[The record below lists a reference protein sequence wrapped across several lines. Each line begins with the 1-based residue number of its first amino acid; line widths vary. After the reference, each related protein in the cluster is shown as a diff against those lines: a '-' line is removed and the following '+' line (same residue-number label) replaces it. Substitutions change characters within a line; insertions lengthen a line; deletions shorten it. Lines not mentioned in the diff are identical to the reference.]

1 MMNTEILSIKI
12 GGQAGQGIKSSGF
25 LFAKFAVRS
34 GYNIYNYI
42 EYPSLIR
49 GGHSV
54 IQINIS
60 QEEVTGPNLKTDFLV
75 ALNQDTINK
84 HTDELTVKFGILLD
98 SSDKLDLSKLT
109 NKSKI
114 FEVPLSLLAKGAGG
128 KDLLSNTVA
137 VGALVAIYG
146 GDLKILKDII
156 TEEYSS
162 KGTKTLESNHK
173 AADLGYKY
181 ILDNYPTHIKNTLK
195 FTTPIKN
202 PKMLLN
208 GNEAVALAA
217 ISAGLKFAAIYPMS
231 PISHI
236 IDVLAE
242 HQKDYG
248 YIYKQP
254 EDEISAV
261 NMAIGASFA
270 GVRSMVATSG
280 GGFNL
285 MSEGYGLAGMTET
298 PLVIIEGMRGGP
310 ATGLPT
316 WTEQGDLR
324 FILHAHQGDFPR
336 VVLAAGDV
344 TEAFYLTM
352 EAFYM
357 ADKYQLPVVVLI
369 DKSICDHD
377 QSVPVFDVSSYRIDR
392 GKFSTK
398 KIENYKRYELT
409 ADGISLRSVPGSG
422 NFFIA
427 NSDEHDEVGYSSE
440 EIDNRNDQMKKRM
453 NKIETC
459 SQSDMPIPQLYGPKE
474 AEITIVSWG
483 SNKGSIIQA
492 LKEFS
497 NVNFL
502 HLTWMNPFPA
512 DEVRNILSNSRY
524 IIDVECNYLGQL
536 AGLIREKTG
545 IDIKDK
551 LLKCDGKPFF
561 VEEISGK
568 LNEVLKGLR

>member
-1 MMNTEILSIKI
+1 MKFPVISIKI
-12 GGQAGQGIKSSGF
+12 GGQAGQGIKSSGL

-49 GGHSV
+49 GGHNV

-60 QEEVTGPNLKTDFLV
+60 QENIAGPSVKTDFLV
-75 ALNQDTINK
+75 ALNQDTLDK
-84 HTDELTVKFGILLD
+84 HTDELVSESGILFD
-98 SSDKLDLSKLT
+98 ASDKLDISKVI
-109 NKSKI
+109 NKSEI
-114 FEVPLSLLAKGAGG
+114 FEIPLSVLAKEAGG
-128 KDLLSNTVA
+128 KNLLSNTVT

-156 TEEYSS
+156 TEEYGS
-162 KGTKTLESNHK
+162 KGSQIVENDHR
-173 AADLGYKY
+173 AAELGYKY
-181 ILDNYPTHIKNTLK
+181 IVDNYSTRTKNTLK
-195 FTTPIKN
+195 FIIPPKGNMN

-208 GNEAVALAA
+208 GNEAIALAA
-217 ISAGLKFAAIYPMS
+217 ISSGLRFAAVYPMS

-242 HQKDYG
+242 YQKEYG

-254 EDEISAV
+254 EDEISAI

-270 GVRSMVATSG
+270 GARSMVATSG

-316 WTEQGDLR
+316 WSEQSDLR
-324 FILHAHQGDFPR
+324 FILHAHQGDFPKI
-336 VVLAAGDV
+336 VLAAGDL

-357 ADKYQLPVVVLI
+357 ADRYQVPVVVLV
-369 DKSICDHD
+369 DKNICDND
-377 QSVPVFDVSSYRIDR
+377 QSVLMFDISSYKIDR
-392 GKFSTK
+392 GKFSMG
-398 KIENYKRYELT
+398 KIDNYKRYELLE
-409 ADGISLRSVPGSG
+409 DGISLRTVPGSG

-440 EIDNRNDQMKKRM
+440 EIENRNKQMKKRM
-453 NKIETC
+453 DKIETC
-459 SQSDMPIPQLYGPKE
+459 LKNDMSPPRLYGPKE
-474 AEITIVSWG
+474 ADITIVSWG
-483 SNKGSIIQA
+483 SNKGSIIEA
-492 LKEFS
+492 LKEFN

-502 HLTWMNPFPA
+502 HITWMSPFPA
-512 DEVRNILSNSRY
+512 YEVKNILEKSRHV
-524 IIDVECNYLGQL
+524 IDVECNYSGQL

-545 IDIKDK
+545 IEIKDK
-551 LLKCDGKPFF
+551 LLKYDGRPFF
-561 VEEISGK
+561 VEEISK
-568 LNEVLKGLR
+568 KVKDVLK

>member
-254 EDEISAV
+254 EDEISAI
-261 NMAIGASFA
+261 NMAIGASFT

>member
-1 MMNTEILSIKI
+1 MKSDVLSVKI
-12 GGQAGQGIKSSGF
+12 GGQAGQGIKSSGL
-25 LFAKFAVRS
+25 LFAKFVVRS

-49 GGHSV
+49 GGHNV

-60 QEEVTGPNLKTDFLV
+60 SEEVTGPCLKTDFLV
-75 ALNQDTINK
+75 ALNQDTVDMHAN
-84 HTDELTVKFGILLD
+84 ELTIGSGILIDTNDNLD
-98 SSDKLDLSKLT
+98 ISKVI

-114 FEVPLSLLAKGAGG
+114 FEVPLSLLAKNAGG

-137 VGALVAIYG
+137 VGALAAIYK
-146 GDLKILKDII
+146 GDLEILKETI
-156 TEEYSS
+156 TEEYGS
-162 KGTKTLESNHK
+162 KGLQTLESDQK
-173 AADLGYKY
+173 AAELGYKY
-181 ILDNYPTHIKNTLK
+181 ITDNYPGHTKEILK
-195 FTTPIKN
+195 PNKLAQ
-202 PKMLLN
+202 KMLLN

-217 ISAGLKFAAIYPMS
+217 ISSGLKFAAIYPMS

-242 HQKDYG
+242 HQKDYN

-254 EDEISAV
+254 EDEISAI

-270 GVRSMVATSG
+270 GARSMVATSG

-336 VVLAAGDV
+336 IILAAGDL

-369 DKSICDHD
+369 DKNICDHD
-377 QSVPVFDVSSYRIDR
+377 QSVPIFDVSSYIIDR
-392 GKFSTK
+392 GRFNDKT
-398 KIENYKRYELT
+398 IEKYKRYELT
-409 ADGISLRSVPGSG
+409 GDGVSLRSVPGSG

-427 NSDEHDEVGYSSE
+427 NSDEHDEIGYSSE
-440 EIDNRNDQMKKRM
+440 EIENRNEQMQKRM
-453 NKIETC
+453 TKLMTC
-459 SQSDMPIPQLYGPKE
+459 EKKDMPFPQLYGPKD
-474 AEITIVSWG
+474 ADITIVSWG
-483 SNKGSIIQA
+483 SNKGSIVQS
-492 LKEFS
+492 LREFN

-502 HLTWMNPFPA
+502 HLTWLNPFPT
-512 DEVRNILSNSRY
+512 DQVKNILIKSKH
-524 IIDVECNYLGQL
+524 IIGVECNYSGQL

-545 IDIKDK
+545 IEIKDK
-551 LLKCDGKPFF
+551 LLKCDGRPFF
-561 VEEISGK
+561 VEEIIRK
-568 LNEVLKGLR
+568 VEDELKGLE